1 VDIRYFIAAA
11 FLNSAWRIS
20 HTAWTCL
27 MVEDA
32 EERHLVHI
40 WTWIMIFGVCSAFFS
55 PIGGW
60 LVNRFGLV
68 PVTRGLFLFGS
79 GMIGFKAVYLYFM
92 SHETA
97 RGKQRLIET
106 KHTSLFGLM
115 AEYGSV
121 FPRVFSSKPIMLALS
136 LMIVT
141 NIYNTVSG
149 SFWGVLF
156 TSKLGFADSEISIY
170 IALRS
175 IFMTV
180 CFFLLGSRFTNISRY
195 KLPLWLGFGAFFSSQ
210 AILIWMPPHSIPLVV
225 ISVLLEG
232 IASAFVSPMT
242 ESLLSL
248 SLESN
253 DRARVSAVVYL
264 ILIVVSSPFGWI
276 AGQLSAID
284 RSLPFALNMG
294 LFLVGALVVT
304 FFKNSVTGKD
314 KQLLV

>member
-1 VDIRYFIAAA
+1 
-11 FLNSAWRIS
+11 
-20 HTAWTCL
+20 
-27 MVEDA
+27 
-32 EERHLVHI
+32 
-40 WTWIMIFGVCSAFFS
+40 
-55 PIGGW
+55 
-60 LVNRFGLV
+60 
-68 PVTRGLFLFGS
+68 
-79 GMIGFKAVYLYFM
+79 
-92 SHETA
+92 
-97 RGKQRLIET
+97 
-106 KHTSLFGLM
+106 
-115 AEYGSV
+115 
-121 FPRVFSSKPIMLALS
+121 
-136 LMIVT
+136 
-141 NIYNTVSG
+141 
-149 SFWGVLF
+149 
-156 TSKLGFADSEISIY
+156 
-170 IALRS
+170 
-175 IFMTV
+175 MTV

-264 ILIVVSSPFGWI
+264 ILIVVISPFGWI

-304 FFKNSVTGKD
+304 FFKNSVIEKD